1 MMNKVVFIADFF
13 AKEIKGGAEIY
24 DDILISLLRED
35 NVKVVMFKSKA
46 ITPKHINLYYKCGFH
61 FIISNFVALPEP
73 VKHLLTQHPNSY
85 SILEHDHKYIIERD
99 PSAYKDFMVPSN
111 RIINRVLYANAK
123 NIFAQSKIHAEVIA
137 KNLQIHNVVSLGMSL
152 WSKEQ
157 IALIRSASERNKNVT
172 AVIVRSEN
180 PIKNTDGAMRYCSE
194 KEIPYSLIGSVH
206 YDEFLDQLARG
217 HQFVFFPRVLESFNR
232 VLLEARMLGCKI
244 VTNNL
249 NGCTSEE
256 WFKEYKGQ
264 ELIDF
269 VDAQRE
275 VVYNKIKDGVFS
287 EKRNKSVNRP
297 TGDSDITVILNAYR
311 RPYNLQMQV
320 EAIRNQTN
328 PPKQIWLWVN
338 YHEDNKDFDFS
349 SLGVDR
355 VFHNDF
361 NWKFYGRFAAAL
373 LADTEYVALYDDDT
387 IPGTRWHENCLNT
400 MSTHQGIL
408 GSAGVILKGIRYI
421 QHDRCGWPTQ
431 NTEVTEVDLVGHS
444 WFFKREWL
452 KYLWLEKPTTWDN
465 GEDIQ
470 FAFMAKINGGIPT
483 YCPPHPPDDK
493 SLHGSVLG
501 NELGIDSKATSNNH
515 AVSHQQFFNERD
527 VCVQT
532 GLRKGWETV
541 NGIKL

>member
-1 MMNKVVFIADFF
+1 MMNKIVFIADFF

-35 NVKVVMFKSKA
+35 SVKVITFKSSA

-73 VKHLLTQHPNSY
+73 VKHLLTRYPNSY
-85 SILEHDHKYIIERD
+85 SLLEHDHKYIIERD

-123 NIFAQSKIHAEVIA
+123 NIFAQSKIHAEVIS

-157 IALIRSASERNKNVT
+157 IALIRSASDRNKNVT
-172 AVIVRSEN
+172 AVIVQSEN
-180 PIKNTDGAMRYCSE
+180 PIKNTDGAMKYCSE
-194 KEIPYSLIGSVH
+194 KEISYSLIGSVH

-217 HQFVFFPRVLESFNR
+217 YQFVFFPRVLESFNR

-287 EKRNKSVNRP
+287 EKRNKSVSRVA
-297 TGDSDITVILNAYR
+297 GDSDITVILNAYR

-320 EAIRNQTN
+320 ESIRNQTN

-349 SLGVDR
+349 SLNVDR

-408 GSAGVILKGIRYI
+408 GSAGVILKGIRYV
-421 QHDRCGWPTQ
+421 QHDRCGLPTQ
-431 NTEVTEVDLVGHS
+431 NPEVTEVDLVGHS

-532 GLRKGWETV
+532 GLRKGWKTV